1 MINNHYVPRLV
12 LRKFGEKLSLYNVR
26 TGELKENIRL
36 EKAYA
41 KRGFYDEKIEE
52 ELNHNVESQFA
63 GILSNLV
70 LKCDNTICL
79 SRKNLLIIKKFL
91 LISMLR
97 SIESEEWSNREKDIY
112 KWYSVLQPFEE
123 KESCRE
129 TPREYWLRTLR
140 VVLETDGTPQ
150 QILAHPDKTSSAY
163 RWANIVNSAYIAFW
177 DAPDNVQEFVITDI
191 GMTSENEKGW
201 NGITVHNDRK
211 LAYISKIISDT
222 KDRDEQAI
230 LYSIYQSVL
239 NFSENFMMF
248 PISAKRMI
256 VLICPFF
263 KLRYHMKLSG
273 IEVPHLQDITV
284 IPNETLFAPNG
295 NDYVYP
301 RAKNQQYHDDD
312 RYIYDIKRLS
322 IDEIRYCNALFMDR
336 VNTYL
341 GFSALDKVAE
351 SVLEY
356 RKLNMPP
363 YIPRVDY
370 TKLYRIIEHRYYRY
384 NI

>member
-1 MINNHYVPRLV
+1 MINSHYVPRLV
-12 LRKFGEKLSLYNVR
+12 LRKFGEKLSLYNVK

-36 EKAYA
+36 EQAYA
-41 KRGFYDEKIEE
+41 KKGFYDEKIEQ
-52 ELNHNVESQFA
+52 ELNHNIESQFA

-70 LKCDNTICL
+70 LKCDNKICL

-112 KWYSVLQPFEE
+112 KWYSVLHPFEE
-123 KESCRE
+123 KEFCRE
-129 TPREYWLRTLR
+129 TPKEYWLRTLR

-163 RWANIVNSAYIAFW
+163 RWADIVNSAYIAFW
-177 DAPDNVQEFVITDI
+177 DAPNNAQEFIITDI

-201 NGITVHNDRK
+201 NGRTVHNHRK
-211 LAYISKIISDT
+211 LEYLHKIIGET

-263 KLRYHMKLSG
+263 KLRYHMKLLG

-284 IPNETLFAPNG
+284 ITNETLFAPNR

-301 RAKNQQYHDDD
+301 RAKNQQYHDGD

-336 VNTYL
+336 VNTHL

-356 RKLNMPP
+356 RKWNMPP

-370 TKLYRIIEHRYYRY
+370 TNLYRIIEHRYNRY